1 MTSAETVGAA
11 LAACRGRIER
21 TDARILMAEA
31 IGRPSSFLVAHPE
44 TVLTAEQ
51 QARFAQW
58 VTRRAAGEPVAY
70 LIGTRE
76 FYGRPFAVSP
86 AVLIPRPETEG
97 IIDIAREAFPTAPS
111 HVLDLGTG
119 SGALAVTLALLW
131 PEAAVVAVDRS
142 AAALAVAAANARQL
156 GARVDVLES
165 DWFSAL
171 PAARRFDLIVSNPP
185 YVAEGDPHLG
195 EGDVRFEP
203 PGALAAGADG
213 LDDIRRIA
221 ADAAPRLAS
230 GGCLLV
236 EHGYDQGAAVR
247 QILALGG
254 LARVRSW
261 TDLAGIERITG
272 GWLDA
277 AVDEA

>member
-1 MTSAETVGAA
+1 MTSVETIGAA
-11 LAACRGRIER
+11 LAACRGRIDR

-31 IGRPSSFLVAHPE
+31 IGRPASYLVAHPE
-44 TVLTAEQ
+44 TKLTPAQ
-51 QARFAQW
+51 QARFADW
-58 VTRRAAGEPVAY
+58 VGRRAAGEPVAY

-76 FYGRPFAVSP
+76 FYGRPFTVTP

-97 IIDIAREAFPTAPS
+97 IIDLAREALPAAPR

-131 PEAAVVAVDRS
+131 PEATVVAVDRS

-156 GARVDVLES
+156 GARVEFVES

-171 PAARRFDLIVSNPP
+171 PALQRFDLIVSNPP

-203 PGALAAGADG
+203 PGALASGRDG

-221 ADAAPRLAS
+221 AQGVSRLAP
-230 GGCLLV
+230 GGCLMV

-247 QILALGG
+247 QILTQRG